1 MTGWIAHS
9 ERDFPKKNRA
19 GTARSTRHSGL
30 TLKFHPSLPSFSS
43 SNRSASHCLIM
54 LW

>member
-19 GTARSTRHSGL
+19 GTARSTCHSGL
-30 TLKFHPSLPSFSS
+30 TLKFHPSFS
-43 SNRSASHCLIM
+43 NLSANHCLIM